1 MQGKIKAIS
10 ISKKKGIPKSN
21 VESVKLIEDFGLE
34 GDAHG
39 GNWHR
44 QVSLLA
50 MESIE
55 KMKSAG
61 IPNLRPGAF
70 AENITTEFLVLP
82 TLAIGTRI
90 TIGGN
95 TELEVTQIGKE
106 CHSKCAIFYKVG
118 DCVMPKEG
126 IFCKVIRGGEIKL
139 NDEIVVANAE
149 L

>member
-21 VESVKLIEDFGLE
+21 VQSIKLIEDFGLE

-50 MESIE
+50 LESID
-55 KMKSAG
+55 KMRSAG

-82 TLAIGTRI
+82 TLEIGTRI
-90 TIGGN
+90 KIGAD

-106 CHSKCAIFYKVG
+106 CHAKCAIFYKVG

-126 IFCKVIRGGEIKL
+126 IFCKVIKGGEIKL
-139 NDEIVVANAE
+139 DDDIVVANA
-149 L
+149 

>member
-21 VESVKLIEDFGLE
+21 VKSVKLIEDFGLE

-50 MESIE
+50 VESID
-55 KMKSAG
+55 KMRSAG
-61 IPNLRPGAF
+61 LPNLRPGAF

-90 TIGGN
+90 MIGLS

-106 CHSKCAIFYKVG
+106 CHSKCAIFFKIG

-126 IFCKVIRGGEIKL
+126 IFAKVIRGGEIKI

>member
-21 VESVKLIEDFGLE
+21 VKSVKLIEDFGLE

-50 MESIE
+50 VESID
-55 KMKSAG
+55 KMRSAG
-61 IPNLRPGAF
+61 LPNLRPGAF

-90 TIGGN
+90 MIGQS

-106 CHSKCAIFYKVG
+106 CHSKCAIFFKIG

-126 IFCKVIRGGEIKL
+126 IFAKVIRGGEIKI